1 MHEFPEVQAMVRQ
14 ACAQVDSHI
23 HRLKIVVGEA
33 SGHDP
38 RHIESHFLDASRGTL
53 AEGAV
58 LEFIHEKLAAHCAAC
73 GTAFERR
80 QLALACS
87 KCGATE
93 LVITAGNSVR
103 LVGVETI
110 PAASLL

>member
-1 MHEFPEVQAMVRQ
+1 MHEFPEVQAMVKQ
-14 ACAQVDSHI
+14 ACAKLPIGARVKK
-23 HRLKIVVGEA
+23 LNIVVGEA

-38 RHIESHFLDASRGTL
+38 HHIEAHFLDASRGTP

-73 GTAFERR
+73 GTAFERN
-80 QLALACS
+80 QLTLACA

-93 LVITAGNSVR
+93 LIITGGNSVR
-103 LVGVETI
+103 LDGVVTD
-110 PAASLL
+110 SHS